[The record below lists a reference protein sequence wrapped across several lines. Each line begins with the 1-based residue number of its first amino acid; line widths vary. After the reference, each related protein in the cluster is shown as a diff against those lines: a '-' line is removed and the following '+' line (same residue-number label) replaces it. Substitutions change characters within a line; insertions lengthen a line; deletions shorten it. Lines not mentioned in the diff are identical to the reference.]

1 MSAPVS
7 SGVGDS
13 EYATLYT
20 PARRNLFLFILFL
33 VGTSSSVD
41 RVIISVLLEP
51 IKAEFQVSDTML
63 GLLSGLSFALLYSV
77 LGVPIARLADRGDRK
92 LLITVALS
100 VWSIMTVLCAA
111 AMSFWHLLLARVGV
125 GAGESG
131 ATPPAQSLIVDYFPA
146 AARGKALG
154 ILATTGTVGYLIGL
168 SLGSQL
174 VAAFGW
180 RVTLI
185 AMGLPGLL
193 IAAAVYFL
201 LEEPR
206 RRRPADVAVQSESE
220 SFTQSM
226 AVLFRKRTFVH
237 LLIGFTIYHFV
248 AYGSLV
254 FVPSY
259 LVRVVGSPIEQAGLY
274 YGAVSAVAVFAG
286 SILGGLLSD
295 RLVKRDRRWVVWFPA
310 LGYALSILP
319 STLMFLIDDLPLFL
333 AISTISNILLY
344 ASLPAAFSAVHAVCG
359 SKRRATAIALV
370 LFFGN
375 LLGFGI
381 GPLVTGALSDLFA
394 VHYGQVGLRYA
405 LLLVMTLTLPTA
417 IFMYRAG
424 RTTLQ
429 DWEG

>member
-1 MSAPVS
+1 M
-7 SGVGDS
+7 
-13 EYATLYT
+13 
-20 PARRNLFLFILFL
+20 
-33 VGTSSSVD
+33 
-41 RVIISVLLEP
+41 
-51 IKAEFQVSDTML
+51 
-63 GLLSGLSFALLYSV
+63 
-77 LGVPIARLADRGDRK
+77 
-92 LLITVALS
+92 
-100 VWSIMTVLCAA
+100 
-111 AMSFWHLLLARVGV
+111 
-125 GAGESG
+125 
-131 ATPPAQSLIVDYFPA
+131 
-146 AARGKALG
+146 
-154 ILATTGTVGYLIGL
+154 
-168 SLGSQL
+168 
-174 VAAFGW
+174 
-180 RVTLI
+180 
-185 AMGLPGLL
+185 
-193 IAAAVYFL
+193 
-201 LEEPR
+201 
-206 RRRPADVAVQSESE
+206 
-220 SFTQSM
+220 
-226 AVLFRKRTFVH
+226 
-237 LLIGFTIYHFV
+237 
-248 AYGSLV
+248 
-254 FVPSY
+254 
-259 LVRVVGSPIEQAGLY
+259 GSPIEQAGLY
-274 YGAVSAVAVFAG
+274 YGAVSAVAVFVG